1 MFDISWMHPHT
12 WMHLLG
18 SVSTAVWWGGGDENL
33 GWAKHL
39 SLPGLYPTDE
49 YSSSRSSAD
58 KRMLAPSWEVP
69 SIQQFCGPAK
79 WYCIKK
85 KVT

>member
-1 MFDISWMHPHT
+1 MDESAHMDAST
-12 WMHLLG
+12 WLG
-18 SVSTAVWWGGGDENL
+18 EHSCLVGGDENL

-69 SIQQFCGPAK
+69 SIQQFAGQPNGIAL
-79 WYCIKK
+79 KK
-85 KVT
+85 KSLSCVRK